1 MKQVLQSLKNGMT
14 EVAEVP
20 VPNVAPGHLLVKT
33 SRTLISAG
41 TERMLIEFGKSGW
54 LERARQHPDKVKL
67 VLDKIRADGFVPAFE
82 AVSGRLDQPLAL
94 GYSNVG
100 RVIEIGAGVT
110 GFKIGQRVISNGKH
124 ADIVNVPAN
133 LCTVVPDSV
142 PDDIA
147 VFTVLGA
154 VGLQGIRLAKPT
166 LGEAVVVIG
175 LGLIG
180 LITVQLLLG
189 QGCRV
194 LGMDFD
200 PEKTALAHQFGAEV
214 LDLSTGQDPLGV
226 AAEFSRDRGVDAVLI
241 TAATK
246 SNEPLRQAAQMCRK
260 RGRIVLVGV
269 SGLELSRDD
278 FYEKELSFQV
288 SCSYGPGRYDPRY
301 EREGI
306 DYPVG
311 FVRWTAQRNFEAVLD
326 QICKGS
332 LAIEPLI
339 THKFAIEDAEQAY
352 AIVTGDV
359 PSLGIVLTYSES
371 EHARYCRTIQ
381 LSSASDLE
389 HRSVTSSNTGKVAVS
404 FIGAGNYAF
413 SALIPAFKSGG
424 AKLRIVAS
432 RGGLS
437 GYQAARK
444 YKFDETTTDIDRVLK
459 DSDTDVAV
467 IATRHNNHA
476 STVIQAL
483 QAGKHVFVEKPL
495 CLTLNELD
503 NIREGYLSSKILMV
517 GFNRRFAP
525 HVVKMKS
532 LLSEVNSP
540 KALVM
545 TINAGSLPADHWAKD
560 LTIGGGRVVGEV
572 CHFIDLMRFL
582 VGCRITDFSLGR
594 MDKGAGDTLTVNLSF
609 VDGSIGTIHYFAN
622 GPKSFPKERVEVF
635 ASGAV
640 LRLDNFRMLTGFGW
654 PNFKKMHLWRQDKG
668 QLGCV
673 TAFLQAIEFGT
684 QSPIPLDEIFEVS
697 QISIEL
703 AHQ

>member
-1 MKQVLQSLKNGMT
+1 MKQVLQSLRNGLT

-20 VPNVAPGHLLVKT
+20 VPQVSPGNLLVKT
-33 SRTLISAG
+33 SHTLISVG
-41 TERMLIEFGKSGW
+41 TERMLLEFGNSGW
-54 LERARQHPDKVKL
+54 LDRARQHPDKVKL
-67 VLDKIRADGFVPAFE
+67 VLDKVRADGFIPALE
-82 AVSGRLDQPLAL
+82 AVSGKLDQPLAL

-110 GFKIGQRVISNGKH
+110 GFKIGQRVVSNGQH
-124 ADIVNVPAN
+124 AEIVNVPAN
-133 LCTVVPDSV
+133 LCAAIPDSV
-142 PDDIA
+142 TDDVA

-180 LITVQLLLG
+180 LMTVQLLLA

-200 PEKTALAHQFGAEV
+200 SKKMDLAQKFGAEV
-214 LDLSTGQDPLGV
+214 FDLSTGQDPVGI
-226 AAEFSRDRGVDAVLI
+226 AGGFSRDRGVDAVLI

-246 SNEPLRQAAQMCRK
+246 SSEPLRQAAQMCRK

-278 FYEKELSFQV
+278 FYKKELSFQV

-301 EREGI
+301 EDDGI
-306 DYPVG
+306 DYPAA

-326 QICKGS
+326 QIDNGS

-339 THKFAIEDAEQAY
+339 THRFTIEDAEQAY
-352 AIVTGDV
+352 AIVVGDE

-371 EHARYCRTIQ
+371 GDAERCRAIQ
-381 LSSASDLE
+381 FPSASDPKNIPV
-389 HRSVTSSNTGKVAVS
+389 RSSKSERIGIS
-404 FIGAGNYAF
+404 FIGAGNYA
-413 SALIPAFKSGG
+413 SSVLIPAFKAGG
-424 AKLRIVAS
+424 TKLRIVAT
-432 RGGLS
+432 RGGVS

-444 YKFDETTTDIDRVLK
+444 FKFDETTTDIDRVLK
-459 DSDTDVAV
+459 DAETDVVV
-467 IATRHNNHA
+467 IATRHDSHA
-476 STVIQAL
+476 STVIQAF
-483 QAGKHVFVEKPL
+483 QSDKHIFVEKPL
-495 CLTLNELD
+495 CLTLKELD
-503 NIREGYLSSKILMV
+503 DIREGYLPTKILMV

-532 LLSEVNSP
+532 LLSSVHSP

-545 TINAGSLPADHWAKD
+545 TVNAGALPADHWTQD
-560 LTIGGGRVVGEV
+560 SIIGGGRVVGEV

-582 VGCRITDFSLGR
+582 VGCQITDQSLER
-594 MDKGAGDTLTVNLSF
+594 MNKGTGDTLTVNLSF
-609 VDGSIGTIHYFAN
+609 VDESIATIHYFTN
-622 GPKSFPKERVEVF
+622 GAKSFPKERIEVF

-640 LRLDNFRMLTGFGW
+640 LQLDNYRILKGFGW
-654 PNFKKMHLWRQDKG
+654 PGFKQMRLWRQDKG
-668 QLGCV
+668 QVGCAN
-673 TAFLQAIEFGT
+673 AFLQAIQSGSP
-684 QSPIPLDEIFEVS
+684 SPIPVDEIFEVS